1 MKKLI
6 VITILWIVLYILTVI
21 FVMLLPEEYTGILN
35 KHKEEPEYQVEICQ
49 PIMVYEIPEYL
60 FDDPEIVMTNEVE
73 IATPSS
79 AIEEPAK
86 ATLLVDEVIMVFM
99 PSGPHLTMQSG
110 TFNGPSGKETYYN
123 LDMSRCVS
131 IMRSIGF
138 SEEEYPYWVRSD
150 GAKMLG
156 DYVMCAAELNTR
168 PRGTV
173 LKTSMGEAIVCD
185 TGSFA
190 YSNPYQ
196 IDIAVNW

>member
-6 VITILWIVLYILTVI
+6 ILMIAWLLLY
-21 FVMLLPEEYTGILN
+21 LLALIWVSMVPAEGFRHQEPTTEYDIYYYEYVELVDEVPEW
-35 KHKEEPEYQVEICQ
+35 
-49 PIMVYEIPEYL
+49 L
-60 FDDPEIVMTNEVE
+60 FEDPEVVMEVTL
-73 IATPSS
+73 ATPCQ
-79 AIEEPAK
+79 AIEEPQKKVDVFVNYAK
-86 ATLLVDEVIMVFM
+86 KY
-99 PSGPHLTMQSG
+99 HLTRQSG
-110 TFNGPSGKETYYN
+110 VFNGPSGKETYYN

-168 PRGTV
+168 PRGTI
-173 LKTSMGEAIVCD
+173 LKTSMGLAIVVD

-190 YSNPYQ
+190 YENPSQ
-196 IDIAVNW
+196 IDICTTW